1 MKKMLS
7 GITATGNLTIGN
19 YLGAIKQ
26 FIEYQKN
33 NKMYVFIADLHGIT
47 VPIEAETLSNNIRNI
62 AALYLACGLNPQKT
76 TIFVQSDVAAH
87 ANLAHIILCATTI
100 GELSRMTQ
108 YKDKSSKQKKNNN
121 TSFIPTGILTYPT
134 LMVADI
140 LLYNP
145 DLIPVG
151 QDQKQHVELARN
163 VAERFNNRYGK
174 IFTIPEFIT
183 PKIGTKIMALKDPA
197 KKMSKSD
204 KNTKN
209 TIFLLEDPAAAKK
222 KILQSLT
229 DNENKV
235 YYDLENKPG
244 VSNLMNIMASVDDI
258 SLQEI
263 TDKYKDLGYREFK
276 NDLGDIIAKLL
287 TKIQTQYN
295 QIINSQKLD
304 KILEQGAN
312 EARIVADKQMAIVKE
327 AVGLTYKQKNA

>member
-1 MKKMLS
+1 
-7 GITATGNLTIGN
+7 
-19 YLGAIKQ
+19 
-26 FIEYQKN
+26 
-33 NKMYVFIADLHGIT
+33 
-47 VPIEAETLSNNIRNI
+47 
-62 AALYLACGLNPQKT
+62 
-76 TIFVQSDVAAH
+76 
-87 ANLAHIILCATTI
+87 
-100 GELSRMTQ
+100 
-108 YKDKSSKQKKNNN
+108 
-121 TSFIPTGILTYPT
+121 
-134 LMVADI
+134 
-140 LLYNP
+140 
-145 DLIPVG
+145 
-151 QDQKQHVELARN
+151 
-163 VAERFNNRYGK
+163 
-174 IFTIPEFIT
+174 
-183 PKIGTKIMALKDPA
+183 MALKDPA